1 MKKVKKSK
9 LTKKEKQAAE
19 EIVQIVSRKK
29 PAERTAKKN
38 KTTKKDKSRSS
49 VSVKEVKSFWKEDL
63 PKVLTTKDLTKLIEE
78 VTDFSLG
85 EDLTAG
91 AKNLRRY
98 LRSMPAYNDDSMTY
112 YRWSISE
119 EEDLEEVCEICEH
132 YAKKAKK
139 IG

>member
-29 PAERTAKKN
+29 PAERTKAKKG
-38 KTTKKDKSRSS
+38 KDKSRPS
-49 VSVKEVKSFWKEDL
+49 VSAKEVKSFWKEDL

-112 YRWSISE
+112 YRWSLN
-119 EEDLEEVCEICEH
+119 EEDDFSEVVDIVNH
-132 YAKKAKK
+132 YQKKSRR